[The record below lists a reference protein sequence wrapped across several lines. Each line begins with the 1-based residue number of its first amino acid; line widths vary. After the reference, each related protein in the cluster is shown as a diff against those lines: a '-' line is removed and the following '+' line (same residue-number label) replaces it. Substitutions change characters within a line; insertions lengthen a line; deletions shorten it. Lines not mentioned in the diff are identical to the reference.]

1 MRPCSDV
8 ICPAGS
14 TISTA
19 RIGTAYISAW
29 PIPARPIA
37 TGISRRGLVIS
48 SAAGGGQLDPDERV
62 EQHRDDG
69 DEHRRG
75 TG

>member
-19 RIGTAYISAW
+19 RIGTPYISAW

-37 TGISRRGLVIS
+37 TGMSRRGLVIS
-48 SAAGGGQLDPDERV
+48 SAAVAGSSTPTNE
-62 EQHRDDG
+62 
-69 DEHRRG
+69 
-75 TG
+75 